1 MEKRSRTP
9 LLLMELALALL
20 IFAFCAGCCL
30 RLFAAARAMAEE
42 SRALGQAASAAQT
55 AAECWKKTGGDLEET
70 ARLLLAEA
78 GEGSLTMPCAEDG
91 TLTLTDAGGRVAE
104 IVVTDGA
111 GERFALRV
119 KAVRDGK

>member
-30 RLFAAARAMAEE
+30 RLFAAARTMAEE
-42 SRALGQAASAAQT
+42 SRALGRAASAAQA
-55 AAECWKKTGGDLEET
+55 AAECWKNTGGDLDET
-70 ARLLLAEA
+70 ARLLSAEA
-78 GEGSLTMPCAEDG
+78 GNGSLTMPCAEDG
-91 TLTLTDAGGRVAE
+91 TLTLSDAGGRVAE

-111 GERFALRV
+111 GAGFALRV

>member
-30 RLFAAARAMAEE
+30 RLFAAARTMAEE
-42 SRALGQAASAAQT
+42 SRAIGQAVSAAQA
-55 AAECWKKTGGDLEET
+55 AAECWKKTGGDLEVT
-70 ARLLLAEA
+70 ARLLSAET
-78 GEGSLTMPCAEDG
+78 GDG
-91 TLTLTDAGGRVAE
+91 TRTLTDAGGRVAE

>member
-30 RLFAAARAMAEE
+30 RLFAAARTMAEE
-42 SRALGQAASAAQT
+42 SRSIGQAVSAAQA
-55 AAECWKKTGGDLEET
+55 AAECWKKTGGDLEVT
-70 ARLLLAEA
+70 ARLLSAET
-78 GEGSLTMPCAEDG
+78 GDGSLTMPCAEEG